1 MSKFLETEFVS
12 TKEVLKFPD
21 HYVALAVMVDDAD
34 IQANDD
40 GKKIVPKGTVVG
52 GKNGSVLANLDEPVV
67 EKHADPAVKA
77 GLTTGEDNDVDL
89 NNEIVWEAVTAGH
102 IGNLITITLVDP
114 GKANESLS
122 VSVTGFDITVSLAT
136 GADKKITSTPATIV
150 AAVNGDNS
158 AKLLVLAA
166 GTGTDPVEAVGKTHL
181 SGGADP
187 QTTGAE
193 GVLLNDVDVT
203 YGDKEGAMLIHGFV
217 AIDKL
222 PYSTGNAAVAAAAG
236 LVLPMIKFIK

>member
-1 MSKFLETEFVS
+1 MSKFVETEYGS
-12 TKEVLKFPD
+12 TKEILKFPD
-21 HYVALAVMVDDAD
+21 HYVALAVMVDDD
-34 IQANDD
+34 GIQADD
-40 GKKIVPKGTVVG
+40 NGKKIVPKGTIVG
-52 GKNGSVLANLDEPVV
+52 GKSSPVLANLDEPVV

-77 GLTTGEDNDVDL
+77 KLTTGEDNDV
-89 NNEIVWEAVTAGH
+89 NNEIVWKAVTAGH
-102 IGNLITITLVDP
+102 IGNLITVTLVDP

-122 VSVTGFDITVSLAT
+122 VSVTGFDIVVSLAT

-217 AIDKL
+217 AIDKM
-222 PYSTGNAAVAAAAG
+222 PYGDNNASVAAAAG

>member
-12 TKEVLKFPD
+12 TKEILKFPD
-21 HYVALAVMVDDAD
+21 HYVALAVMVDDD
-34 IQANDD
+34 GIQANED

-77 GLTTGEDNDVDL
+77 ELTTGKDDGTVD
-89 NNEIVWEAVTAGH
+89 NEIVWKAVTAGH
-102 IGNLITITLVDP
+102 IGNLITVTLVDP
-114 GKANESLS
+114 DKASESLA

-136 GADKKITSTPATIV
+136 GTDKKITSTPATIV
-150 AAVNGDNS
+150 SAVNADTS

-222 PYSTGNAAVAAAAG
+222 PYSTSNAAVAAAAG

>member
-12 TKEVLKFPD
+12 TKEILKFPY
-21 HYVALAVMVDDAD
+21 HYVALAVMVDDD
-34 IQANDD
+34 GIQANED

-52 GKNGSVLANLDEPVV
+52 GKNNPVLANLDEPVV
-67 EKHADPAVKA
+67 EKHANPAVKA
-77 GLTTGEDNDVDL
+77 ELTTGKSDGSV
-89 NNEIVWEAVTAGH
+89 NNKIVWKAVTAGH
-102 IGNLITITLVDP
+102 IGNLITIALVDP
-114 GKANESLS
+114 NDANKSLA
-122 VSVTGFDITVSLAT
+122 VSVDGFDITVSLAT
-136 GADKKITSTPATIV
+136 GADKAITSTPATIV
-150 AAVNGDNS
+150 SAVNGDNS

-217 AIDKL
+217 AIDKM
-222 PYSTGNAAVAAAAG
+222 PYGDNNAAVAAAAG

>member
-1 MSKFLETEFVS
+1 MSKFVETEFVS
-12 TKEVLKFPD
+12 TKEILKFPD
-21 HYVALAVMVDDAD
+21 HYVALAVMVDDD
-34 IQANDD
+34 GIQANED

-52 GKNGSVLANLDEPVV
+52 GKNNPVLANLDEPVV
-67 EKHADPAVKA
+67 EKHANPAVKA
-77 GLTTGEDNDVDL
+77 KLTTGEDNDV

-102 IGNLITITLVDP
+102 IGNLITVTLVDP
-114 GKANESLS
+114 GKANESLA
-122 VSVTGFDITVSLAT
+122 VSVTGFDIVVSLAT

-150 AAVNGDNS
+150 SAVNGDDS

-166 GTGTDPVEAVGKTHL
+166 GEGTDPVEAVSKTYL

-203 YGDKEGAMLIHGFV
+203 HGPKEGAMLVHGFV
-217 AIDKL
+217 AIDKM
-222 PYSTGNAAVAAAAG
+222 PYGDNNAAVAAAAG

>member
-77 GLTTGEDNDVDL
+77 ELTTGKDNDV

-102 IGNLITITLVDP
+102 IGNLITITLEDP

-122 VSVTGFDITVSLAT
+122 VSVTGFDIVVSLAT
-136 GADKKITSTPATIV
+136 DGDKAITSTPATIV
-150 AAVNGDNS
+150 SAVNSDDS

-217 AIDKL
+217 AIDKM
-222 PYSTGNAAVAAAAG
+222 PYGDNNAAVAAAAG

>member
-34 IQANDD
+34 VQANED
-40 GKKIVPKGTVVG
+40 GKKIVPKGTIVG
-52 GKNGSVLANLDEPVV
+52 GKSSPVLANLNEPVV

-102 IGNLITITLVDP
+102 IGNLITVTLVDP
-114 GKANESLS
+114 DKASESLS
-122 VSVTGFDITVSLAT
+122 ITVTGFDIVVSLAT
-136 GADKKITSTPATIV
+136 GADKAITSTPATIV
-150 AAVNGDNS
+150 SAVNADTS

-166 GTGTDPVEAVGKTHL
+166 GTGTDPVEAVSKTYL

-203 YGDKEGAMLIHGFV
+203 HGPKEGAMLVHGFV
-217 AIDKL
+217 AVDKL

>member
-77 GLTTGEDNDVDL
+77 GLTTGEDNDV

-102 IGNLITITLVDP
+102 IGNLITITLEDP
-114 GKANESLS
+114 DDANKSLA
-122 VSVTGFDITVSLAT
+122 VSVTGFDIVVSLAT
-136 GADKKITSTPATIV
+136 DVDKKITSTPATIV
-150 AAVNGDNS
+150 AAVNGDDS

-217 AIDKL
+217 AIDKM
-222 PYSTGNAAVAAAAG
+222 PYGDNNAAVAAAAG

>member
-77 GLTTGEDNDVDL
+77 GLTTGEDNEV

-114 GKANESLS
+114 GKANESLA

-136 GADKKITSTPATIV
+136 GVDKKITSTPATIV
-150 AAVNGDNS
+150 AAVNGDDS

-217 AIDKL
+217 AIDKM
-222 PYSTGNAAVAAAAG
+222 PYGDNNAAVAAAAG